1 MSRPSLTRL
10 AAILLTLSVAAAA
23 TGSAAEHKSQH
34 KKLQQ
39 PLVPASK
46 LECNSSSCMSLS
58 ASVLLSDA
66 CWRTCTAHCGGQ
78 FQACVGLFWLNDC
91 RVAGDHCDIGCQ
103 KHCRTYGGPLLDL
116 AY

>member
-1 MSRPSLTRL
+1 MTRCSHPRL
-10 AAILLTLSVAAAA
+10 AAALLMLSVVAAATA
-23 TGSAAEHKSQH
+23 SAAEHKNQH

-46 LECNSSSCMSLS
+46 LECQSSSCMSLS
-58 ASVLLSDA
+58 TSVLLSDE

-91 RVAGDHCDIGCQ
+91 RVAGDHCDTGCQ
-103 KHCRTYGGPLLDL
+103 KQCRTYGGPLLDL